1 MRKRFSL
8 KIWDEVEDSERLSQ
22 REIELDLPV
31 TGTNDQ
37 MVGEMISQKMT
48 EICHLYEINRSWP
61 SEWFQVKVT
70 HVRRQSSYYVIQE
83 DLGGGR
89 LSVIIAYDCTE

>member
-1 MRKRFSL
+1 MKKKFSL
-8 KIWDEVEDSERLSQ
+8 KIWDEVEDCDRLSWK
-22 REIELDLPV
+22 EVELDLPI
-31 TGTNDQ
+31 GTNDQ
-37 MVGEMISQKMT
+37 MVGEMISHKLN
-48 EICHLYEINRSWP
+48 EIHQLHDL
-61 SEWFQVKVT
+61 KVV

>member
-48 EICHLYEINRSWP
+48 EICHLYE
-61 SEWFQVKVT
+61 VKVT

-89 LSVIIAYDCTE
+89 LGVIIAYDCTE